1 MIRGQLV
8 RTVWHQ
14 GALAR
19 AHALDHCQKL
29 RRRIAFHIQ
38 FAALLLTHRLQR
50 LHIPVTGMPLIL
62 TRMQRD
68 PMRARLRQRTA
79 NAQTSGKFCPR
90 ELRSRAILLML
101 TDSFVSVK
109 SPARAESLS
118 LDLLNRRPERPSPSA
133 VPAASPDQSE
143 LESIRRDL
151 DRSSS

>member
-1 MIRGQLV
+1 MILGQLV

-19 AHALDHCQKL
+19 AHVLDHCQKL

-68 PMRARLRQRTA
+68 PMRAQ
-79 NAQTSGKFCPR
+79 AQATHGECTNIREILPR